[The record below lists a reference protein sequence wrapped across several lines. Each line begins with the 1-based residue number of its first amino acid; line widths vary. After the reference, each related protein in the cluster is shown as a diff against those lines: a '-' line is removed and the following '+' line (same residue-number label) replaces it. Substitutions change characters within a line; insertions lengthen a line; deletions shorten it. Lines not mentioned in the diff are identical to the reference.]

1 MYVAFWNGK
10 EKPYYANILVICD
23 NVQDYIWR
31 MKKKIA

>member
-1 MYVAFWNGK
+1 MYVAFSNGK